1 MDSNKILR
9 LQAEDIKYNNV
20 ISGLN
25 STNTKEAID
34 ELRNLI
40 RQPDSIYSTTLEID
54 LNDWNLKDG
63 FYYKSIKHNLDSK
76 RLLISIIEKDTQ
88 NSLLCSY
95 KVIDNNT
102 IEIFNEMA
110 INATVN
116 IVGINTDITPIPSI
130 GENGNWFIN
139 GEDTGKS
146 SKGNK
151 GDIGN
156 EGKSAYET
164 WIDIPQ
170 NKDKT
175 VQEFIESLKG
185 NKGDTGIT
193 PLIGENGNW
202 FIGENDTGKPS
213 RGEAGNLNVNAEFL
227 ELETESKQI
236 INAINEVNNKI
247 ANSGG
252 NITGEI
258 ATEISILK
266 NEYNILSNKVLDMA
280 IELDLEINSTADE
293 AGYWYDNLNN
303 NKNIVAIDGLRLDI
317 SKKSLY
323 GYSGN
328 VIFRNVDIPFISNK
342 IRYIHELDN
351 NFIENIVDKTYDK
364 NSTEINL
371 NKYSYEIR

>member
-25 STNTKEAID
+25 STNTKDAID

-40 RQPDSIYSTTLEID
+40 RQPDSIYSTTLDIN
-54 LNDWNLKDG
+54 LNDWILKDG
-63 FYYKSIKHNLDSK
+63 FYHKSIKHNLDSNC
-76 RLLISIIEKDTQ
+76 LLVSIVEKDTKS
-88 NSLLCSY
+88 SLLCSY
-95 KVIDNNT
+95 KIIDNNT
-102 IEIFNEMA
+102 IELFNEIA

-116 IVGINTDITPIPSI
+116 IVGINTDIIPIPSI
-130 GENGNWFIN
+130 GENGNWFVN

-164 WIDIPQ
+164 WRDISE

-185 NKGDTGIT
+185 GKGATGST
-193 PLIGENGNW
+193 PSIGENGNW
-202 FIGENDTGKPS
+202 FIDENDTGKPS
-213 RGEAGNLNVNAEFL
+213 RGEAGDLNVNTDFL
-227 ELETESKQI
+227 ELETESKKI
-236 INAINEVNNKI
+236 ISAINEVNTKI
-247 ANSGG
+247 SKSGG

-258 ATEISILK
+258 ATEIAILK

-303 NKNIVAIDGLRLDI
+303 NNNIVAMDGLRLDT

-328 VIFRNVDIPFISNK
+328 VIFRNVDLPFISNK

-351 NFIENIVDKTYDK
+351 NFIENIVDKAYDK

>member
-1 MDSNKILR
+1 MDSNKILK

-40 RQPDSIYSTTLEID
+40 RQPDSIYSATLDID
-54 LNDWNLKDG
+54 LNDWKLKDD

-76 RLLISIIEKDTQ
+76 CLLVSIIEKNTQ

-95 KVIDNNT
+95 KIVDNDT
-102 IEIFNEMA
+102 IEIFNEIA
-110 INATVN
+110 INATIN

-164 WIDIPQ
+164 WRGISQ

-185 NKGDTGIT
+185 SKGDTGVT
-193 PLIGENGNW
+193 PSIGENGNW

-213 RGEAGNLNVNAEFL
+213 RGEIGDLNIDTSFS
-227 ELETESKQI
+227 ELETESKKI
-236 INAINEVNNKI
+236 LEAINEINKK
-247 ANSGG
+247 AVDSNGD
-252 NITGEI
+252 ITGDI
-258 ATEISILK
+258 AVELAILK
-266 NEYNILSNKVLDMA
+266 NNYAILLNKMLDFS
-280 IELDLEINSTADE
+280 IEMDLEQNATIDE
-293 AGYWYDNLNN
+293 AGYWYDTLKD
-303 NKNIVAIDGLRLDI
+303 NKNIIAMNDLKLDTI
-317 SKKSLY
+317 GKCIRGIY
-323 GYSGN
+323 GS
-328 VIFRNVDIPFISNK
+328 VTFRNTEIPFISNK
-342 IRYIHELDN
+342 LRYIHELNNNSIDN
-351 NFIENIVDKTYDK
+351 TVSQTYPKD
-364 NSTEINL
+364 STQINL
-371 NKYSYEIR
+371 GKYKYKIR